1 MTAIACENFD
11 DGLCGDSHAA
21 IPQPTVITVT
31 FVPIATVD
39 AASLVAFVRP
49 ASERACRR
57 GASCHAKR
65 GNKHSDACRGLDRCR
80 AIFGNSDYS
89 NYDDTDPHNACRRYF
104 GDAFVWASVDTDES
118 GDNCTFIDPDSR
130 SNSDS
135 DSHANADVH
144 SNTYSNRDS
153 HSESDTSEYCNS
165 KSISD
170 R

>member
-1 MTAIACENFD
+1 MRRLSRSYTPANGDHGNF
-11 DGLCGDSHAA
+11 CSHRDRGRC
-21 IPQPTVITVT
+21 
-31 FVPIATVD
+31 FVGR
-39 AASLVAFVRP
+39 FRVRP
-49 ASERACRR
+49 ASERACRC

-65 GNKHSDACRGLDRCR
+65 GNKHSDACRGLDRCC
-80 AIFGNSDYS
+80 AIFGNADYS

-135 DSHANADVH
+135 DSHANADVR

-153 HSESDTSEYCNS
+153 HSESDTGEYGNS